1 MRGGDRAECQSGEK
15 DVTGSIS
22 KVGDRMVRIALY
34 EAASVLLS
42 RSVRMSAL
50 KAWGMAVAK
59 RRGGK
64 KARVALARKLGV
76 ILHRMWVDGTTFRW
90 TNEKTAMA

>member
-1 MRGGDRAECQSGEK
+1 
-15 DVTGSIS
+15 
-22 KVGDRMVRIALY
+22 
-34 EAASVLLS
+34 
-42 RSVRMSAL
+42 MSAL

-76 ILHRMWVDGTTFRW
+76 ILHRMWVDATEFRW
-90 TNEKTAMA
+90 TKAPAAG

>member
-1 MRGGDRAECQSGEK
+1 MSPLK
-15 DVTGSIS
+15 SW
-22 KVGDRMVRIALY
+22 AL
-34 EAASVLLS
+34 
-42 RSVRMSAL
+42 
-50 KAWGMAVAK
+50 GVAR

-90 TNEKTAMA
+90 TGEAAAMA